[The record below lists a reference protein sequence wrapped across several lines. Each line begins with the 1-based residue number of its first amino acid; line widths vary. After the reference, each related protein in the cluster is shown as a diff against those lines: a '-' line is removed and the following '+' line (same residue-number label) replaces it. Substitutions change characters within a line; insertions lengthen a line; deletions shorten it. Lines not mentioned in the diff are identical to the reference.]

1 MIVISKISN
10 KKLLKDHRYE
20 VKNLWNGGSNQK
32 WLEGKIE
39 LEFGRYSVDYFTDS
53 SGLPIGKIDY
63 KSVITPKYI
72 NFEDVSVGEI
82 LVCNSEHYKTMAK
95 GSMYKIEKLKCIETE
110 RVGWGGKKFIH
121 TEKTIKFEGLSRKLK
136 FNGYSFRK
144 LTPEE
149 NREISLNSILN
160 NEFPKIVKTSD
171 IRAIEFVPNK
181 NKTLME
187 VISKTI
193 LDSNRHHLSIVDW
206 SCQKTGEKLRIKKDD
221 FNDLLEM
228 KLSDILTLI
237 EKQ

>member
-95 GSMYKIEKLKCIETE
+95 GSMYKIEKLECIETD
-110 RVGWGGKKFIH
+110 RVGWVVKNLYTLKK
-121 TEKTIKFEGLSRKLK
+121 
-136 FNGYSFRK
+136 
-144 LTPEE
+144 
-149 NREISLNSILN
+149 ILN
-160 NEFPKIVKTSD
+160 
-171 IRAIEFVPNK
+171 
-181 NKTLME
+181 L
-187 VISKTI
+187 
-193 LDSNRHHLSIVDW
+193 
-206 SCQKTGEKLRIKKDD
+206 KD
-221 FNDLLEM
+221 
-228 KLSDILTLI
+228 
-237 EKQ
+237 

>member
-1 MIVISKISN
+1 
-10 KKLLKDHRYE
+10 L
-20 VKNLWNGGSNQK
+20 
-32 WLEGKIE
+32 
-39 LEFGRYSVDYFTDS
+39 
-53 SGLPIGKIDY
+53 
-63 KSVITPKYI
+63 
-72 NFEDVSVGEI
+72 
-82 LVCNSEHYKTMAK
+82 
-95 GSMYKIEKLKCIETE
+95 
-110 RVGWGGKKFIH
+110 GGKKFIH
-121 TEKTIKFEGLSRKLK
+121 TEKNIKFEGLSRKLK

-144 LTPEE
+144 LTPKE

-160 NEFPKIVKTSD
+160 NESPKIVKTSD